1 MSTPNRR
8 MKLVI
13 IGATAF
19 NRNYYKR
26 EIINIFIIYEIN
38 SEINRRK
45 LIGT

>member
-1 MSTPNRR
+1 MSIPNRR

-19 NRNYYKR
+19 NRNYYRR
-26 EIINIFIIYEIN
+26 EIISIFIIYKIN

-45 LIGT
+45 LAGT